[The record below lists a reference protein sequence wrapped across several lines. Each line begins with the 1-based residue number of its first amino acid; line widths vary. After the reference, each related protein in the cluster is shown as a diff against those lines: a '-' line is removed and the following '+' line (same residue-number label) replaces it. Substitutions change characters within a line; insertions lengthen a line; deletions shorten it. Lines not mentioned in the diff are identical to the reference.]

1 MKGERAL
8 FEEIGSFI
16 IRETQAQ
23 SFLFAKESSFEY
35 LYIDESLRN
44 RASVPVEREIRS
56 MLACT
61 MDTGMADIE
70 NELSQSM
77 RYAAKIDNPLDLE
90 ISAIAVVPYIK
101 RDGRCMGA
109 FILYKERQKFQKSQI
124 EDFFDFLS
132 SLERDDEGDKDSLF
146 GCENI
151 MTHYELEKRLDRSN
165 RFFSSIIHDIR
176 TPMNAVLGFLE
187 LLAED
192 ARGDALDY
200 IEAAHKS
207 GEMVVALVND
217 VLDINKLESGRL
229 DIDPHFFSLLK
240 EFENTVLLFYHTAL
254 KKKIDFTV
262 YFDPKI
268 PYLVK
273 SDPYRIKQ
281 IVNNL
286 LSNAFKFTPAEGCV
300 EMDFFYEADS
310 DELSIS
316 VRDTGI
322 GISQEE
328 SKYIFEPF
336 RQASERT
343 SAQFGGTGLGL
354 AISKQLSILLGGG
367 LELESEKGKGSRFTL
382 KIPCS
387 CSYIPMPSIDRP
399 IDLPKIFIIEGAN
412 CRGRHIK
419 ILESY
424 FDALD
429 IEYSLTKASQEELS
443 RIEREEDSIY
453 IGVEMSYK
461 NDAFISFVQKKSER
475 VILLETTL
483 FPELPDIPK
492 SVRVLK
498 LPLLPH
504 SLFEALRAISKGEE
518 SNKKVR
524 ESGCKSGKIVLAD
537 DNPIILKLLRELT
550 LRMGHTAKEAH
561 NGKEALEILRNES
574 ADVLFID
581 RNMPIMDGME
591 AIKLIRELPTGKE
604 LRIYALTGD
613 WDEETRKSFLSVGAD
628 GVLHKPLDIDE
639 FRRLIC
645 L

>member
-1 MKGERAL
+1 
-8 FEEIGSFI
+8 
-16 IRETQAQ
+16 
-23 SFLFAKESSFEY
+23 
-35 LYIDESLRN
+35 
-44 RASVPVEREIRS
+44 
-56 MLACT
+56 
-61 MDTGMADIE
+61 
-70 NELSQSM
+70 
-77 RYAAKIDNPLDLE
+77 
-90 ISAIAVVPYIK
+90 
-101 RDGRCMGA
+101 
-109 FILYKERQKFQKSQI
+109 
-124 EDFFDFLS
+124 
-132 SLERDDEGDKDSLF
+132 
-146 GCENI
+146 

-165 RFFSSIIHDIR
+165 RFFSSVIHDIR

-192 ARGDALDY
+192 ADSDTLDY

-207 GEMVVALVND
+207 GKMVVALAND
-217 VLDINKLESGRL
+217 VLDTNRLESGRL

-240 EFENTVLLFYHTAL
+240 EFENTVLLFYYTAL

-300 EMDFFYEADS
+300 EMDFSYDADS

-316 VRDTGI
+316 ISDTGI

-328 SKYIFEPF
+328 SEYIFDSPL
-336 RQASERT
+336 RVLKNN
-343 SAQFGGTGLGL
+343 SAKFGSSGLGL
-354 AISKQLSILLGGG
+354 TISKQLSILLGGT

-387 CSYIPMPSIDRP
+387 CSYVTMSSIDRP
-399 IDLPKIFIIEGAN
+399 IDLPKIIIIEGAN

-461 NDAFISFVQKKSER
+461 NDAFISFMQKKSER

-483 FPELPDIPK
+483 FPKLPDVPK
-492 SVRVLK
+492 SVRVFK

-504 SLFEALRAISKGEE
+504 SLFDALRATSKGEE

-524 ESGCKSGKIVLAD
+524 ESGCKSGKIVLTD
-537 DNPIILKLLRELT
+537 DNPLIIKLLRELS
-550 LRMGHTAKEAH
+550 LRMGHTVKEAY
-561 NGKEALEILRNES
+561 NGKEALEILQNES
-574 ADVLFID
+574 ADILIID
-581 RNMPIMDGME
+581 KDMPIMNGIE
-591 AIKLIRELPTGKE
+591 AVKLIRELPTGKE